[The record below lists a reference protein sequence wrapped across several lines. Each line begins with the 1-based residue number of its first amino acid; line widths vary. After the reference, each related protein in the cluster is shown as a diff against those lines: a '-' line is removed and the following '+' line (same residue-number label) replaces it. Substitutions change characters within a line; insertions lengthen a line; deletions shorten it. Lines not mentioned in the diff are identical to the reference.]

1 MAVAETQHQDLWQR
15 AELAC
20 AAVGNDRRYVERVL
34 TAAERFVAGHPLARI
49 IDSTL
54 SFR

>member
-1 MAVAETQHQDLWQR
+1 VAVAETQHQDLWQR

-20 AAVGNDRRYVERVL
+20 AAVGNDRRHVERVL
-34 TAAERFVAGHPLARI
+34 TAADRFVAGHPLARI